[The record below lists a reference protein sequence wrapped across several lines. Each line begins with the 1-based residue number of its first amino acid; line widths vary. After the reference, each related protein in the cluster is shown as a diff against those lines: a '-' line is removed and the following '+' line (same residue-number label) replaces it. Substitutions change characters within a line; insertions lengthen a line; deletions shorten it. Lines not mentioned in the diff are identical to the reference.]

1 MVVTLGH
8 SGRELIWPLNINE
21 AATAFLGPEAI
32 PWGSAAESLLGPSP
46 RTQSPKETVFSVH
59 GRDKW
64 PHFLCHLDRVPHS
77 SDSKD
82 ALMHLEPIACFARR
96 MTVAPFAPW
105 TWRLD
110 PRYGVG
116 SPRTESGMV
125 DVHEL
130 QCLHYGESCGR
141 CPRIA
146 TFDKRAGRLCL
157 VWVAPAT

>member
-1 MVVTLGH
+1 MASQYQRGRHSLPRSRGH
-8 SGRELIWPLNINE
+8 PMGKCGRISTWAKSADAKSQGNR
-21 AATAFLGPEAI
+21 FSI
-32 PWGSAAESLLGPSP
+32 P
-46 RTQSPKETVFSVH
+46 

-64 PHFLCHLDRVPHS
+64 PHLLCLLDRVPRS

-82 ALMHLEPIACFARR
+82 APMHLEPIVCFARR
-96 MTVAPFAPW
+96 INVAPFAPW
-105 TWRLD
+105 TWRLH
-110 PRYGVG
+110 PRQGVG
-116 SPRTESGMV
+116 SPRTESGTV
-125 DVHEL
+125 DVREL